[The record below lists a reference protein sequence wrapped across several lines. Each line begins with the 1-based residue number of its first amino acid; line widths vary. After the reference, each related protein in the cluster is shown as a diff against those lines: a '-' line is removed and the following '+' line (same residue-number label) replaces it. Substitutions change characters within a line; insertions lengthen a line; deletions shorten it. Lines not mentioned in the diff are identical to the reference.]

1 MIEAHEHGGFCIT
14 GEHIPL
20 YRLMV
25 MASGLKLEI
34 KGLRF
39 SRGRT
44 CYALAKSEFGFKG
57 NKAKVLAQLE
67 EHIETVKAGLNGAE
81 ENA

>member
-1 MIEAHEHGGFCIT
+1 MIEVNEYGTMIT
-14 GEHIPL
+14 GAHIPL

-25 MASGLKLEI
+25 MAQGLKLEI
-34 KGLRF
+34 KGIRF

-57 NKAKVLAQLE
+57 NKAKVLAQLQA
-67 EHIETVKAGLNGAE
+67 HIETVKAELA
-81 ENA
+81 

>member
-1 MIEAHEHGGFCIT
+1 MIEVNEHGTTIT
-14 GEHIPL
+14 GAHIPL

-57 NKAKVLAQLE
+57 NKAKVLAQLQA
-67 EHIETVKAGLNGAE
+67 HIEAVKAELD
-81 ENA
+81 

>member
-1 MIEAHEHGGFCIT
+1 MIEFHGGGYMIT

-25 MASGLKLEI
+25 MVSGLRMEA
-34 KGLRF
+34 KGYRMG
-39 SRGRT
+39 RGRT
-44 CYALAKSEFGFKG
+44 CYAIAKSEFGFKG

-67 EHIETVKAGLNGAE
+67 KHVESVKADIG
-81 ENA
+81 

>member
-1 MIEAHEHGGFCIT
+1 MIESTEHGSIMIT
-14 GEHIPL
+14 GEHIPI

-25 MASGLKLEI
+25 MTRGLKLEMQGI
-34 KGLRF
+34 RI

-44 CYALAKSEFGFKG
+44 CYAIVKSELGFKG

-67 EHIETVKAGLNGAE
+67 AHIEAIKE
-81 ENA
+81 RI

>member
-1 MIEAHEHGGFCIT
+1 MIEVSEHGTTIT

-25 MASGLKLEI
+25 MAQGLGLEI
-34 KGLRF
+34 EGLRI

-44 CYALAKSEFGFKG
+44 CYAIAKSEFGFKG
-57 NKAKVLAQLE
+57 NKTKVLAQLQA
-67 EHIETVKAGLNGAE
+67 HIEVVKAELE
-81 ENA
+81 E

>member
-1 MIEAHEHGGFCIT
+1 MIEVNEYSTTIT
-14 GEHIPL
+14 GAHIPL

-57 NKAKVLAQLE
+57 NKAKVLAQLQA
-67 EHIETVKAGLNGAE
+67 HIEAVKAELD
-81 ENA
+81 

>member
-1 MIEAHEHGGFCIT
+1 MIESNGYSTMIT
-14 GEHIPL
+14 GEDIPL

-34 KGLRF
+34 NGLRI

-67 EHIETVKAGLNGAE
+67 AHIETIKE
-81 ENA
+81 ERGYATPNS

>member
-1 MIEAHEHGGFCIT
+1 MIT

-25 MASGLKLEI
+25 MVSGLRMEA
-34 KGLRF
+34 KGYRI

-44 CYALAKSEFGFKG
+44 CYAIAKSEFGFKG

-67 EHIETVKAGLNGAE
+67 KHVESVKADMG
-81 ENA
+81 

>member
-1 MIEAHEHGGFCIT
+1 MIEAHGDGGFSIT

-34 KGLRF
+34 QGICMN
-39 SRGRT
+39 RGRT
-44 CYALAKSEFGFKG
+44 CYAIAKSELGFKG
-57 NKAKVLAQLE
+57 NKSRVLAQLQA
-67 EHIETVKAGLNGAE
+67 HIETVKAELSDPTLLD
-81 ENA
+81 

>member
-1 MIEAHEHGGFCIT
+1 MIESHEYGGFTIT
-14 GEHIPL
+14 GAHIPL

-25 MASGLKLEI
+25 MVSGLRLEV
-34 KGLRF
+34 KGLRL

-67 EHIETVKAGLNGAE
+67 AHVETVKAGLNNE
-81 ENA
+81 EETA

>member
-1 MIEAHEHGGFCIT
+1 MIESNEHGTMVIT

-34 KGLRF
+34 KGIRS

-57 NKAKVLAQLE
+57 NKTKVLEQLE
-67 EHIETVKAGLNGAE
+67 AHIEDVKREVSHAG
-81 ENA
+81 

>member
-1 MIEAHEHGGFCIT
+1 MIEFHGSGYMIT

-25 MASGLKLEI
+25 MVSGLRMEV
-34 KGLRF
+34 KGYRVA
-39 SRGRT
+39 RGRT
-44 CYALAKSEFGFKG
+44 CYAMAKSEFGFKG

-67 EHIETVKAGLNGAE
+67 EHVEAVKADIG
-81 ENA
+81 

>member
-1 MIEAHEHGGFCIT
+1 MIEFHGGGYMIT

-25 MASGLKLEI
+25 MVSGLRMEV
-34 KGLRF
+34 KGYRMN
-39 SRGRT
+39 RGRT
-44 CYALAKSEFGFKG
+44 CYAMAKSEFGFKG

-67 EHIETVKAGLNGAE
+67 AHVETVKADLA
-81 ENA
+81 AVQAV

>member
-1 MIEAHEHGGFCIT
+1 
-14 GEHIPL
+14 
-20 YRLMV
+20 MV

-34 KGLRF
+34 QGLRY

-57 NKAKVLAQLE
+57 NKAKVLTQLQA
-67 EHIETVKAGLNGAE
+67 HIETVKAGLNDE
-81 ENA
+81 EETA

>member
-1 MIEAHEHGGFCIT
+1 MIEVNEYGTTIT
-14 GEHIPL
+14 GAHIPL

-34 KGLRF
+34 KGIRF

-57 NKAKVLAQLE
+57 NKAKVLAQLQA
-67 EHIETVKAGLNGAE
+67 HIETVKAELSWN
-81 ENA
+81 

>member
-1 MIEAHEHGGFCIT
+1 MIEVNEYSTTIT
-14 GEHIPL
+14 GAHIPL

-34 KGLRF
+34 KGIRF

-57 NKAKVLAQLE
+57 NKAKVLAQLQA
-67 EHIETVKAGLNGAE
+67 HIEAVKAELA
-81 ENA
+81 